1 MCAAREGVGD
11 FSSGGHGC
19 EDWDQGG
26 WKVDG
31 A

>member
-11 FSSGGHGC
+11 FSSAEHGC
-19 EDWDQGG
+19 EDWDQGV